1 MALLVRSANQGEG
14 KTCPRGGAPGGQGS
28 PASLRKKRRGGVQFV
43 NQFIYYVNIS
53 IVLSGEKVNGKRK
66 EKTGKRERLCP
77 SYAIMYSAKCVKKQ
91 ERERYGED
99 FDVDFGEK

>member
-53 IVLSGEKVNGKRK
+53 IVLSGEKVNGKTERK
-66 EKTGKRERLCP
+66 DREAWAVAIFLCYNGTRCIKR
-77 SYAIMYSAKCVKKQ
+77 Q